1 MDGEIMPS
9 TMDGII
15 AAAAATAQQQ
25 PKQIRHVFTSEA
37 LLENFRQNCL
47 CDGHMLS
54 NQFESLDEQFL
65 NASSEEERKVAIQK
79 AEEQLEGNGGSL
91 IVSLTLFLY

>member
-1 MDGEIMPS
+1 
-9 TMDGII
+9 
-15 AAAAATAQQQ
+15 
-25 PKQIRHVFTSEA
+25 
-37 LLENFRQNCL
+37 
-47 CDGHMLS
+47 MLS

-79 AEEQLEGNGGSL
+79 SEEQLEGNGGSL